1 MTVRPMH
8 PNCSVPGCE
17 RTYYAR
23 GLCNAHYLR
32 RLRTGTTDD
41 LRPSFED
48 RFWGKVDKASDPDGC
63 WLWLAGTARGYGMID
78 LSHSRRRALAHRV
91 AYELARGPIPDG
103 LQLDHLCRNPR
114 CVNPAHLD
122 PVTCLENVR
131 RGLSGVLKTHCHKG
145 HEYTPENLYIDRK
158 NHRHCR
164 ICLRMQW
171 RNKKGR
177 AQMSVDV
184 MSPVIGG

>member
-91 AYELARGPIPDG
+91 AYEL
-103 LQLDHLCRNPR
+103 
-114 CVNPAHLD
+114 
-122 PVTCLENVR
+122 
-131 RGLSGVLKTHCHKG
+131 
-145 HEYTPENLYIDRK
+145 
-158 NHRHCR
+158 CR